1 MTLQSNCKIAAAA
14 AMLLA
19 GTAAFAQPG
28 GNRSSQS
35 LPPLPA
41 ASSHASDK
49 SNGLPN
55 ADGHKPGN
63 GNGYGHDDGHSNGKG
78 HDIGKGHGH
87 DDDHNASPG

>member
-1 MTLQSNCKIAAAA
+1 MTVKSHYKIAAAA
-14 AMLLA
+14 ALLLA
-19 GTAAFAQPG
+19 GSTAFAAPG
-28 GNRSSQS
+28 TRSSQS
-35 LPPLPA
+35 LPLLPSQA
-41 ASSHASDK
+41 SHASDN

-78 HDIGKGHGH
+78 HDIGRGHGH

>member
-1 MTLQSNCKIAAAA
+1 MTITSSCRIAAAA
-14 AMLLA
+14 VILVA
-19 GTAAFAQPG
+19 GTSAWAEPG
-28 GNRSSQS
+28 TRSAGS

-41 ASSHASDK
+41 ASNHASDK

-63 GNGYGHDDGHSNGKG
+63 GNGYGHDDGHNDGKG
-78 HDIGKGHGH
+78 HDIGRGHGH